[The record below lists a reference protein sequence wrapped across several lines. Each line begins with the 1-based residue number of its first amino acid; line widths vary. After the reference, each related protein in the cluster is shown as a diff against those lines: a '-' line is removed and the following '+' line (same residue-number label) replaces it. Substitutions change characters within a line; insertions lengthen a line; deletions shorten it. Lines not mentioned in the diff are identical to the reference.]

1 MTFNVRR
8 LVKNGNN
15 ETNTAA
21 GGVLNTRTGELASG
35 KSDVPTGVVVGKS
48 VEVNT
53 IHEHNKGVALEEA
66 KAAAKVAATVRN
78 DQNLETADGHSGGI
92 GAGNQIRA
100 KNMYGSILDEYI
112 HTDIDAT
119 DAVQQGRTKDVSV
132 NRLYRDMF
140 YHDPIC
146 GGAVDLMSTMPF
158 SDFSLQ
164 GAKDPKVY
172 QKFEDSIHNMNV
184 KPLLPQLSAE
194 YMVHGLFV
202 ATTMFNEQEGVFD
215 GIVPQQIDYVEITPV
230 PIFGRD
236 PLVTLMVGEAFK
248 DLTKTDDPRMK
259 EYVDLIKPAQETLK
273 PDPQD
278 VLYIPRRALMRDFRG
293 VSIYRRLLTNWLL
306 ERALYRG
313 TIDQSMKRQRSVT
326 HLICGDQDWTPTQA
340 EMQQMADM
348 LAAADLDPVGALFV
362 TRTGVQ
368 VNDIRNANDLWK
380 VTDLSDFFTQNKLR
394 SLGIS
399 ESFLSG
405 DASYNSLEQAMSVFV
420 EQMRAYRDMLSYE
433 LFYDRTFPRIAN
445 SNEYMKRRYALE
457 TANGGEIVEEIQR
470 GNINQLSL
478 FSNGGLGGAFMDRSD
493 AGESITKMSREE
505 RAALFIPTVHW
516 FKRLR
521 PEADQE
527 YMTMLQTLQ
536 ENGLPIPL
544 RMWAASGGIDLDS
557 LLNQKQDDLELRK
570 SLKDWTK
577 VIRPPE
583 DMGGGEGGMPGA
595 PGGGGDL
602 DLSYVTAPRAASTLR
617 PKGLVERFK
626 DVDPEQYGARNMAG
640 GKRHILSAKGQKIM
654 EEKVNKQIAE
664 AAAKINSR
672 QNRMEAR
679 LDEFFASINTRPK
692 IYT

>member
-8 LVKNGNN
+8 LVKNGKN
-15 ETNTAA
+15 EINTAA

-35 KSDVPTGVVVGKS
+35 KSEPATGVVVGRS
-48 VEVNT
+48 ADVNT
-53 IHEHNKGVALEEA
+53 LHEHNKAVAIEQA
-66 KAAAKVAATVRN
+66 KAEVKIREDLAV
-78 DQNLETADGHSGGI
+78 ETADNHSGGL
-92 GAGNQIRA
+92 GGGNQIRN

-119 DAVQQGRTKDVSV
+119 DAVQMGRTKDVSV

-172 QKFEDSIHNMNV
+172 QKFEDSIHNMNI

-202 ATTMFNEQEGVFD
+202 ATTMFDQNEGVFD

-236 PLVTLMVGEAFK
+236 PLITLMVGEAYK
-248 DLTKTDDPRMK
+248 DLVKTDDPRMK
-259 EYVDLIKPAQETLK
+259 EYEALIKPAQETLK

-380 VTDLSDFFTQNKLR
+380 VTDLADFFTQNKLR

-420 EQMRAYRDMLSYE
+420 EQMRSYRDMLSYE

-445 SNEYMKRRYALE
+445 ANEFMKRRYALE
-457 TANGGEIVEEIQR
+457 TAEGMQIVEEIQR
-470 GNINQLSL
+470 GNIDQLSL
-478 FSNGGLGGAFMDRSD
+478 FSKGGLGGAFFDRAD
-493 AGESITKMSREE
+493 GESITKLSREE
-505 RAALFIPTVHW
+505 KAALFIPTVHW

-527 YMTMLQTLQ
+527 YIGMLQQLQ

-544 RMWAASGGIDLDS
+544 RMWAAAGGIDLDS
-557 LLNQKQDDLELRK
+557 LLNQKKDDLELRK

-577 VIRPPE
+577 VIHPPE
-583 DMGGGEGGMPGA
+583 EGGDMPGA
-595 PGGGGDL
+595 PGGGDGL
-602 DLSYVTAPRAASTLR
+602 DLSHVTAPRRSSTLR
-617 PKGLVERFK
+617 PKNILDRFK

-640 GKRHILSAKGQKIM
+640 GKRHIMSSKGQKIM
-654 EEKVNKQIAE
+654 EEKVNKQIAV
-664 AAAKINSR
+664 AAAEVNRR
-672 QNRMEAR
+672 QNAMEKR
-679 LDEFFASINTRPK
+679 LDDFFASINNGK
-692 IYT
+692 KFYT

>member
-8 LVKNGNN
+8 LVKNGKN
-15 ETNTAA
+15 EINTAA

-35 KSDVPTGVVVGKS
+35 KSEPATGVVVGRS
-48 VEVNT
+48 ADVNT
-53 IHEHNKGVALEEA
+53 LHEHNKAVAVEQA
-66 KAAAKVAATVRN
+66 KAEVKIREDLAV
-78 DQNLETADGHSGGI
+78 ETADNHSGGL
-92 GAGNQIRA
+92 GGGNQIRN
-100 KNMYGSILDEYI
+100 KNMYGSILEEYI

-119 DAVQQGRTKDVSV
+119 DAVQMGRTKDVSV

-172 QKFEDSIHNMNV
+172 QKFEDSIHNMNI

-202 ATTMFNEQEGVFD
+202 ATTMFDQNEGTFD

-236 PLVTLMVGEAFK
+236 PLITLMVGEAYK
-248 DLTKTDDPRMK
+248 DLVKTDDPRMK
-259 EYVDLIKPAQETLK
+259 EYESLIKPAQETLK

-380 VTDLSDFFTQNKLR
+380 VTDLADFFTQNKLR

-420 EQMRAYRDMLSYE
+420 EQMRSYRDMLSYE

-445 SNEYMKRRYALE
+445 ANEFMKRRYALE
-457 TANGGEIVEEIQR
+457 TADGMQIVEEIQR
-470 GNINQLSL
+470 GNIDQLSL
-478 FSNGGLGGAFMDRSD
+478 FSKGGLGGAFFDRAD
-493 AGESITKMSREE
+493 GESITKLSREE
-505 RAALFIPTVHW
+505 KAALFIPTVHW

-527 YMTMLQTLQ
+527 YIGMLQQLQ

-544 RMWAASGGIDLDS
+544 RMWAAAGGIDLDS
-557 LLNQKQDDLELRK
+557 LLNQKKDDLELRK

-577 VIRPPE
+577 VIHPPE
-583 DMGGGEGGMPGA
+583 EGGDMPGA
-595 PGGGGDL
+595 PGDGL
-602 DLSYVTAPRAASTLR
+602 DLSHVTSPRRASTLR
-617 PKGLVERFK
+617 PKNIIDRFK

-640 GKRHILSAKGQKIM
+640 GKRHIMSAKGQKIM
-654 EEKVNKQIAE
+654 EEKVNKQIAT
-664 AAAKINSR
+664 AAAEVNRR
-672 QNRMEAR
+672 QNAMEKR
-679 LDEFFASINTRPK
+679 LDDFFASINSGKK

>member
-8 LVKNGNN
+8 LVKNGKN
-15 ETNTAA
+15 EINTAA

-35 KSDVPTGVVVGKS
+35 KSEPATGVVVGRS
-48 VEVNT
+48 ADVNT
-53 IHEHNKGVALEEA
+53 LHEHNKAVAVEQARAEVKIREDLA
-66 KAAAKVAATVRN
+66 V
-78 DQNLETADGHSGGI
+78 ETADNHSGGL
-92 GAGNQIRA
+92 GGGNQIRN

-119 DAVQQGRTKDVSV
+119 DAVQMGRTKDVSV

-172 QKFEDSIHNMNV
+172 QKFEDSIHNMNI

-202 ATTMFNEQEGVFD
+202 ATTMFDQNEGTFD

-236 PLVTLMVGEAFK
+236 PLITLMVGEAYK
-248 DLTKTDDPRMK
+248 DLVKTDDPRMK
-259 EYVDLIKPAQETLK
+259 EYESLIKPAQETLK

-380 VTDLSDFFTQNKLR
+380 VTDLADFFTQNKLR

-420 EQMRAYRDMLSYE
+420 EQMRSYRDMLSYE

-445 SNEYMKRRYALE
+445 ANEFMKRRYALE
-457 TANGGEIVEEIQR
+457 TADGMQIVEEIQR
-470 GNINQLSL
+470 GNIDQLSL
-478 FSNGGLGGAFMDRSD
+478 FSKGGLGGAFFDRAD
-493 AGESITKMSREE
+493 GESITKLSREE
-505 RAALFIPTVHW
+505 KAALFIPTVHW

-527 YMTMLQTLQ
+527 YIGMLQQLQ

-544 RMWAASGGIDLDS
+544 RMWAAAGGIDLDS
-557 LLNQKQDDLELRK
+557 LLNQKKDDLELRK

-577 VIRPPE
+577 VIHPPE
-583 DMGGGEGGMPGA
+583 EGGDMPGA
-595 PGGGGDL
+595 PGGGGDGL
-602 DLSYVTAPRAASTLR
+602 DLSHVTAPRRASTLR
-617 PKGLVERFK
+617 PKNIIDRFK

-640 GKRHILSAKGQKIM
+640 GKRHIMSAKGQKIM
-654 EEKVNKQIAE
+654 EEKVNKQIAT
-664 AAAKINSR
+664 AAAEVNRR
-672 QNRMEAR
+672 QNAMEKR
-679 LDEFFASINTRPK
+679 LDDFFASINSGKK